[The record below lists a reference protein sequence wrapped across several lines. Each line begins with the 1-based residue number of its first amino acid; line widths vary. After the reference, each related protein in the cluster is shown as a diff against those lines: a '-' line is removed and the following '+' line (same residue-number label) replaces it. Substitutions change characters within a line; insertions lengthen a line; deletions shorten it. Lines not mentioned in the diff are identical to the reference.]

1 MSQSRLIN
9 NIVGQSSK
17 YDLAKISMSYTQNMY
32 EETVDSNESSVTKIL
47 KSIPGVG
54 PNKINSADN
63 KKEIDGIEIIRGMF
77 VTSETNW
84 SGKSSIYVVVGNDLY
99 LYNNN
104 DLNFISKVSSGT
116 KTVHFAECQ
125 SNGSF
130 DKYVVIVDGVNAF
143 ALNIDEPPLMQRNNI
158 LQMKLPE
165 RFNANN
171 GQKIKPTH
179 VAYLYGYIVV
189 NDKDSDFFYVSY
201 QYPFNKFVSG
211 TQTVDTNIFEV
222 GSQQYGNKGHYTMAE
237 WQPDDINALCSNN
250 SRLFVFGKKSYQVFQ
265 YTNDVNNPFSSPDTA
280 AKKIGLM
287 EPESLAQIGEY
298 TLWLGSSDVGNL
310 GIFLNINGSTE
321 STRVSTYSIEQQLS
335 KATYLAD
342 VSSTMYQDQG
352 HIFYLLSVPSLNT
365 TFCYDITEKS
375 WSNRCSYDNQNLP
388 RIWNFSKIVA
398 DDAGKLWTC
407 YVTPTKK
414 QHPITKEWQ
423 NGVFFGNLDNSSN
436 IEYCDWDRKPIVRI
450 RRGGIISND
459 NKHFYIN
466 NIEFHMNNGQSDYVN
481 MNNEPMR
488 IGLSYSVD
496 GATWTDKELVEV
508 GGQGDYDWDAIFY
521 NLGLGKYFAVE
532 VSCSDNCPFGLYNMT
547 IQFDLCNW

>member
-1 MSQSRLIN
+1 MATSKLIS

-17 YDLAKISMSYTQNMY
+17 YDLAKISMSYTQNMF
-32 EETVDSNESSVTKIL
+32 EETVDANESSITKIL

-54 PNKINSADN
+54 PNQVNTVDRVMA
-63 KKEIDGIEIIRGMF
+63 IDGIDKVRGIF
-77 VTSETNW
+77 VTSETAW
-84 SGKSSIYVVVGNDLY
+84 SGKSSIYVVIGNDLY
-99 LYNNN
+99 LFH
-104 DLNFISKVSSGT
+104 LNTMMFIGKVSNGIN
-116 KTVHFAECQ
+116 TVHFAECQ

-130 DKYVVIVDGVNAF
+130 DKYIVIVDGINAF
-143 ALNIDEPPLMQRNNI
+143 ALNIDQVPLQQRSNI
-158 LQMKLPE
+158 LQLQLPE
-165 RFNANN
+165 RFNSNN
-171 GQKIKPTH
+171 GQKIQPTH

-265 YTNDVNNPFSSPDTA
+265 YTNDINNPFSSPDTA

-298 TLWLGSSDVGNL
+298 TMWLGSSDVGNM
-310 GIFLNINGSTE
+310 GIFLNANGSTE

-335 KATYLAD
+335 KATYLKDISA
-342 VSSTMYQDQG
+342 TMYQDQG
-352 HIFYLLSVPSLNT
+352 HIFYLLAVPSLNT
-365 TFCYDITEKS
+365 TFCYDIKEQS
-375 WSNRCSYDNQNLP
+375 WSNRVSYDSSNLN
-388 RIWNFSKIVA
+388 RIWNYTKIAA
-398 DDAGKLWTC
+398 DDDGNIWTC
-407 YVTPTKK
+407 YVSPEKWSEAK
-414 QHPITKEWQ
+414 QKYVST
-423 NGVFFGNLDNSSN
+423 VFFGKLLHTSNLD
-436 IEYCDWDRKPIVRI
+436 YVDTDTKPIVRI

-466 NIEFHMNNGQSDYVN
+466 NIEFHMNNGQSAYPD
-481 MNNEPMR
+481 MNNEPMK
-488 IGLSYSVD
+488 IGLAYSVD
-496 GATWTDKELVEV
+496 GATWTDKETVEV
-508 GGQGDYDWDAIFY
+508 GGQGEYDWDAIFY